1 MDGLGGEV
9 AFMAAAAGKAFFA
22 LIEPHRLMFLGLGC
36 VMGLVLGIVPGIGGL
51 TGTAMLLPFTFAMDP
66 YSAFALLLGL
76 GATTATGDPIP
87 AVLFGVPG
95 GAASAATVLDG
106 FPMAKK
112 GEAGRALSAAYMS
125 SLMGG
130 VFGALLLAISIP
142 ILRPVMLYLGSPEL
156 LAFSVLGISMVAVLS
171 GSAPL
176 RGAAAGC
183 LGIMIAMIGS
193 DPQTGT
199 LRWTFDSLYLWDGL
213 PLTPVLLGLFALPE
227 LCDLLIARVA
237 IAAGF
242 EKSNIYKGQWQGVKD
257 CFQNWWLILRCSW
270 IGGGIGSIPGISA
283 SVVDWLAYGHA
294 LKTEKGASATFGKGD
309 VRGVIAS
316 ESSNNAKEGG
326 ALVPTVAFGV
336 PGSATMAI
344 LLGAFLIH
352 GLVPGPDMLHKN
364 LDITYAMV
372 WSVALANILGAGL
385 CYTFSPQFAKLATL
399 RYTLVLPAVLG
410 VVYIGAFEATRQ
422 WGDLFALLLFGV
434 VGWLMK
440 QFKWPRPPLVLGLVL
455 GDSIERYMFISIERY
470 NFAWLSRPLVML
482 LLIIALVG
490 LVRPFLQEIR
500 FIGRDRLNAGI
511 ARAADTMSALVSF
524 VALARITT
532 ITFVGLLLAGLF
544 IKAVLANLWILGDNF
559 LSANEGIDAAIIG
572 AWNTV
577 VLAWI
582 VTWWLRRRA
591 IAATIGSLVGI
602 EVLAEVASL
611 FFLMALDIA
620 PSQIFAP
627 LTWISLIGFMVA
639 RSIVGGLL
647 VMWWLRSRESTRA
660 QLVTNTNAYIDYLR
674 RESDAFKT
682 GMIRLVTNFRAPVF
696 HVSQLFTIFYIVV
709 IGSLVFA
716 ALPWHFSAKLV
727 PLIVGGIGL
736 LVSGLSLFN
745 EMCRGP
751 AIATGIESIGDQ
763 AQHEVEQKIHMD
775 LTSDTGHL
783 PVGTIV
789 RRAARF
795 FGYLVAFMAVMA
807 VIGLMPTAVLFVIV
821 FMRLEGKERWSL
833 VIPYAAVLL
842 IGIYVAFDYFMAV
855 PWPQTLLG
863 YYLPVFKMIPS
874 VQ

>member
-1 MDGLGGEV
+1 MEGFGADA
-9 AFMAAAAGKAFFA
+9 AFMAAAASKAFLA

-36 VMGLVLGIVPGIGGL
+36 IMGLVLGIVPGIGGL

-87 AVLFGVPG
+87 AILFGVPG

-106 FPMAKK
+106 YPMTKK

-130 VFGALLLAISIP
+130 VFGALLLAVSIP

-176 RGAAAGC
+176 RGVAAGC

-199 LRWTFDSLYLWDGL
+199 LRWTMDNLYLWDGL

-237 IAAGF
+237 IAQGF
-242 EKSNIYKGQWQGVKD
+242 EKADIYKGQWQGVKD
-257 CFQNWWLILRCSW
+257 CFDNWWLILRCSW

-294 LKTEKGASATFGKGD
+294 LKTEKGAYLTFGKGD

-372 WSVALANILGAGL
+372 WSIALANILGAGL
-385 CYTFSPQFAKLATL
+385 CYAFSPQFAKLATL

-410 VVYIGAFEATRQ
+410 IVYIGAFEATRQ
-422 WGDLFALLLFGV
+422 WGDLFTLLLFGV
-434 VGWLMK
+434 IGWLMK

-455 GDSIERYMFISIERY
+455 GDSIERYLFISIERY
-470 NFAWLSRPLVML
+470 GISWIARPVVAILFIMA
-482 LLIIALVG
+482 IIGIL
-490 LVRPFLQEIR
+490 RPFLSDIKRQGG
-500 FIGRDRLNAGI
+500 IGKLL
-511 ARAADTMSALVSF
+511 SSF
-524 VALARITT
+524 QAP
-532 ITFVGLLLAGLF
+532 TFH
-544 IKAVLANLWILGDNF
+544 
-559 LSANEGIDAAIIG
+559 
-572 AWNTV
+572 
-577 VLAWI
+577 
-582 VTWWLRRRA
+582 
-591 IAATIGSLVGI
+591 
-602 EVLAEVASL
+602 
-611 FFLMALDIA
+611 A
-620 PSQIFAP
+620 P
-627 LTWISLIGFMVA
+627 
-639 RSIVGGLL
+639 
-647 VMWWLRSRESTRA
+647 
-660 QLVTNTNAYIDYLR
+660 
-674 RESDAFKT
+674 
-682 GMIRLVTNFRAPVF
+682 
-696 HVSQLFTIFYIVV
+696 QLFTIFFLAVMSALV
-709 IGSLVFA
+709 IA
-716 ALPWHFSAKLV
+716 ALPWHFSAKIV
-727 PLIVGGIGL
+727 PLVVGGIGIF
-736 LVSGLSLFN
+736 VAGLSLFN
-745 EMCRGP
+745 DMCRKPTAAADEGLV
-751 AIATGIESIGDQ
+751 DK
-763 AQHEVEQKIHMD
+763 AQHEVGEKIHMD

-783 PVGTIV
+783 PVRTIV
-789 RRAARF
+789 QRAARF
-795 FGYLVAFMAVMA
+795 FGYLLAFMATMA
-807 VIGLMPTAVLFVIV
+807 VIGLIPTVAVFVIV
-821 FMRLEGKERWSL
+821 FMRLEGQERWSL
-833 VIPYAAVLL
+833 VIPYAAVLVL
-842 IGIYVAFDYFMAV
+842 GIYIAFDFFMAV
-855 PWPQTLLG
+855 PWPPTLMGQWFPALRI
-863 YYLPVFKMIPS
+863 IPS